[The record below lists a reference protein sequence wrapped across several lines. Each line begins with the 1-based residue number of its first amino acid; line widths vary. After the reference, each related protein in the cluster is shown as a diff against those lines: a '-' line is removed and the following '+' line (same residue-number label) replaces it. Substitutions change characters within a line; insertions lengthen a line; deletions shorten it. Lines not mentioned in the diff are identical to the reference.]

1 METMNNLKK
10 WMFALI
16 VVVSMQA
23 CSQREQAKEES
34 ADAAEEQ
41 AYIDEIK
48 EKDSIMQLIFAS
60 MDDIEAELVK
70 TKEKEGIL
78 SLNSPYP
85 EQEGTPQ
92 KDRILLDIQLLSHM
106 LDENK
111 QKIEEYKVRVGNLK
125 NGERKYATQI
135 AEFENMIKERD
146 ASIEK
151 YKELVAILE
160 SDRAMFT
167 QRIDSLKKSGFDK
180 DEVIKQKDEK
190 LLTAYFA
197 KGTRKELKNKGII
210 ESKGGV
216 LGLGRTN
223 TVNPTVSKTQL
234 TSLNIQL
241 VTSIPVNSKKAKL
254 LSVHPPSSYVL
265 NRDGDEITTLEIIDV
280 EEFWKN
286 SKYLVLQTN

>member
-1 METMNNLKK
+1 METMNSWKK
-10 WMFALI
+10 WMFVLI
-16 VVVSMQA
+16 SVISMQA
-23 CSQREQAKEES
+23 CSEKAKE
-34 ADAAEEQ
+34 DAEPVDEQ

-48 EKDSIMQLIFAS
+48 EKDSLMQAIFAS

-70 TKEKEGIL
+70 TKEKEGIV

-85 EQEGTPQ
+85 EQPGIPQ
-92 KDRILLDIQLLSHM
+92 KDRILLDIQLLSHL

-111 QKIEEYKVRVGNLK
+111 QKIEEYKLRIGNMK
-125 NGERKYATQI
+125 NGERKYASQI
-135 AEFENMIKERD
+135 AEFENMIKDRD

-167 QRIDSLKKSGFDK
+167 QRIDSLQKSSYDK
-180 DEVIKQKDEK
+180 DELIKQKDEK
-190 LLTAYFA
+190 LLTAYMV

-216 LGLGRTN
+216 LGIGRTN
-223 TVNPTVSKTQL
+223 TVNPTVDKSQL
-234 TSLNIQL
+234 TSLNIQY

-254 LSVHPPSSYVL
+254 ISVHPPSSYVL
-265 NRDGDEITTLEIIDV
+265 NHEGDEITTLEILNV

>member
-1 METMNNLKK
+1 METMNSWKK
-10 WMFALI
+10 WMFVLVSVI
-16 VVVSMQA
+16 SMQA
-23 CSQREQAKEES
+23 CNDQAEE
-34 ADAAEEQ
+34 APEPVDEQ
-41 AYIDEIK
+41 AYVDEIK

-85 EQEGTPQ
+85 ENPGIPQ
-92 KDRILLDIQLLSHM
+92 KDRILLDIQLLSHL

-111 QKIEEYKVRVGNLK
+111 QKIEEYKLRVSNLK
-125 NGERKYATQI
+125 NGERKYAGQI
-135 AEFENMIKERD
+135 AEFENMIKDRD
-146 ASIEK
+146 AAIEK

-160 SDRAMFT
+160 TDRVMFT
-167 QRIDSLKKSGFDK
+167 QRIDSLKKSGVEK
-180 DEVIKQKDEK
+180 DEVIKQKDEQ
-190 LLTAYFA
+190 LQTAYMA
-197 KGTRKELKNKGII
+197 KGTRRELKSKGII

-216 LGLGRTN
+216 LGMGRTN
-223 TVNPTVSKTQL
+223 TVSPTVSKTQL

-265 NRDGDEITTLEIIDV
+265 NREGDEITTLEIINV

>member
-1 METMNNLKK
+1 
-10 WMFALI
+10 MFALI